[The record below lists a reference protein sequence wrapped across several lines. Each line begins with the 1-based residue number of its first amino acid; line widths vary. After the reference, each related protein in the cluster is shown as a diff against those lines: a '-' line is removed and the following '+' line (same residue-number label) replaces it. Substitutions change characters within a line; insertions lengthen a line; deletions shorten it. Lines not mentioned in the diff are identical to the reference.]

1 MYMKIILKNGK
12 LTNFDFL
19 PSEIAKLW
27 PLISRFQLIF
37 RPWFFS
43 TCCFLWDWLST
54 HELFLKI
61 LDIDFWPYGRFG
73 PKMPP
78 VPPIWHLGHRIWI
91 IGWYRNYLS
100 FRRVISIEKLSWA
113 TFPVSA
119 WVCDQLLAYNFVD
132 MLSFRKFFFVIVS
145 LAKPL
150 LWRWHENQNSIW
162 MFWQLCVLCFQKLLL
177 ILAWK
182 TLQKTM

>member
-1 MYMKIILKNGK
+1 MRLAINPCVVFENPWHRFLTLWKIWAQN
-12 LTNFDFL
+12 
-19 PSEIAKLW
+19 AA
-27 PLISRFQLIF
+27 
-37 RPWFFS
+37 RPPNLAPW
-43 TCCFLWDWLST
+43 TPDLNYRL
-54 HELFLKI
+54 
-61 LDIDFWPYGRFG
+61 
-73 PKMPP
+73 
-78 VPPIWHLGHRIWI
+78 VP
-91 IGWYRNYLS
+91 RNYLS

-145 LAKPL
+145 LAKHL

-162 MFWQLCVLCFQKLLL
+162 MFWQLCVPCFQKLLL